1 MRGFLDYLFGEL
13 DFQTMVLDVAAVNE
27 RAVRSYRSLGFVY
40 VESDWRNAYHGVDM
54 RLFDATPYAHLKQH
68 ARVERDSVWIEFFE
82 MRLTREMWVQHN
94 AQSRQRENNKS

>member
-1 MRGFLDYLFGEL
+1 
-13 DFQTMVLDVAAVNE
+13 MVLDVAAVNE